1 MKPIFLTKEDKE
13 ALKKEL
19 EAAIENGCLV
29 DGSFS
34 FQKKYQCTEKDK
46 KMTIYY
52 TSSAY
57 CKMWYLIQYFKSEI
71 GWHGL
76 IKRLSENEFLVY
88 DILVFKQNVTGSTV
102 TPDAEDY
109 TRFLMDL
116 TDDEAEN
123 MHMHGHSHV
132 NMGVTPSSVDLNYQR
147 DLIATMN
154 NKGFYLFQI
163 WNKSMDVTSTLYDF
177 ETGILYEKKDILVDV
192 VDDDAHTISSF
203 VKNAE
208 TLVVDTSPKYNTTP
222 NYSQYRYG
230 GYQRE
235 TYSRSAEKPVEEK
248 TTKKTS
254 SKKTNENVSPY
265 SGSYGSN
272 WQNRIY
278 EDDDTMDAYLERQFG
293 LSN

>member
-1 MKPIFLTKEDKE
+1 
-13 ALKKEL
+13 
-19 EAAIENGCLV
+19 
-29 DGSFS
+29 
-34 FQKKYQCTEKDK
+34 
-46 KMTIYY
+46 
-52 TSSAY
+52 
-57 CKMWYLIQYFKSEI
+57 
-71 GWHGL
+71 
-76 IKRLSENEFLVY
+76 
-88 DILVFKQNVTGSTV
+88 
-102 TPDAEDY
+102 
-109 TRFLMDL
+109 
-116 TDDEAEN
+116 
-123 MHMHGHSHV
+123 
-132 NMGVTPSSVDLNYQR
+132 
-147 DLIATMN
+147 
-154 NKGFYLFQI
+154 
-163 WNKSMDVTSTLYDF
+163 MDVTSTLYDF

-248 TTKKTS
+248 TTKKTN
-254 SKKTNENVSPY
+254 SKKTNENVNPY

-278 EDDDTMDAYLERQFG
+278 EDDNTMDAYLERQFG